1 MKIIRFEEK
10 LLIQK
15 YDKSSEYHIAWS
27 KFDMFLLKTVESKV
41 NTSATFGDA
50 CKAIADFKG
59 DAVHTLCE
67 LLYLCNYGH
76 TQMEKEY

>member
-10 LLIQK
+10 LLVQK
-15 YDKSSEYHIAWS
+15 YDKSNKYNIAWS

-59 DAVHTLCE
+59 DVVSTMCE
-67 LLYLCNYGH
+67 LLYLNNYDH
-76 TQMEKEY
+76 TQMKKEY